1 MQSLK
6 ILFGRIIPGVLF
18 SLILLGITARAEDG
32 VTEKEIVIG
41 MSNALSG
48 PTAALGTGI
57 KTGSSV
63 YINKINAHG
72 GINGRKIKLISY
84 DDGYEPDKAVANAKK
99 LLEEDKVFA
108 LFGFVGTPTSS
119 AVMPIFSKAGVP
131 YIAPFTGA
139 ELLRNPVNK
148 HLFNVR
154 ASYFDETE
162 AMVNHLTKDLGIKK
176 IGVFAQADAYGDAGR
191 AGVNRALRKFNMT
204 LTGDGKYPRN
214 TVDIDEGLEA
224 LKKANPEAVIMVG
237 TYKPCAAFIKK
248 ARSQGF
254 NPKFLNV
261 SFVGTD
267 PLIADLGNDGDGVMV
282 TQVVPNPRDSNLPI
296 VKEFAADMKAAG
308 QASID
313 FTSLEG
319 YIDAAVLVEGLKKTS
334 SLSRSSFESSMEGL
348 TMDVGGMK
356 MVFSPASHQ
365 AFKEVYLTKIIG
377 GKAVTISKM
386 E

>member
-1 MQSLK
+1 MLNLK
-6 ILFGRIIPGVLF
+6 KLYVQIVPAVLF
-18 SLILLGITARAEDG
+18 SLSLVGVTSWAEDG
-32 VTEKEIVIG
+32 VTEKEIIIG

-48 PTAALGTGI
+48 PTAALGTGV
-57 KTGSSV
+57 KAGSSV
-63 YINKINAHG
+63 YINKVNAQG
-72 GINGRKIKLISY
+72 GINGRKIMLISY
-84 DDGYEPDKAVANAKK
+84 DDGYEPERASANAKK
-99 LLEEDKVFA
+99 LIEEDKVFA

-119 AVMPIFSKAGVP
+119 AVMPLFSKAGVP

-139 ELLRNPVNK
+139 ELLRNPINK
-148 HLFNVR
+148 NLFNVR

-204 LTGDGKYPRN
+204 LVGDGKYPRN

-224 LKKANPEAVIMVG
+224 LKKANPEAVIMIG

-248 ARSQGF
+248 AKSQGF

-267 PLIADLGNDGDGVMV
+267 PLISELGKDGDGVIV
-282 TQVVPNPRDSNLPI
+282 TQVVPNPKDSLLPI
-296 VKEFAADMKAAG
+296 VKEFKTDMKAAD
-308 QASID
+308 QASVD

-319 YIDAAVLVEGLKKTS
+319 YIDAVVLVEGLKKTS
-334 SLSRSSFESSMEGL
+334 TLTRSSFETAMESL
-348 TMDVGGMK
+348 AVDVGGMK
-356 MVFSPASHQ
+356 TMFGPAQHQ
-365 AFKEVYLTKIIG
+365 AFREVYLTKISG
-377 GKAVTISKM
+377 GKAVTISKL